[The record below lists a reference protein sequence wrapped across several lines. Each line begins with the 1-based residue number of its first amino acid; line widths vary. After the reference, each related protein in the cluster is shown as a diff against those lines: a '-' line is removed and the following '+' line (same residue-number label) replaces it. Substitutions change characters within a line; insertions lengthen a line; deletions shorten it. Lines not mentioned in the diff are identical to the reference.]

1 VANLPIQERLLH
13 YFLAMGAQRVENA
26 GIPHCN
32 LAFVSGS
39 EMIHVVL
46 LNNDDI
52 TERNRIIEAVFSLA
66 SLRSSSNLLYLAAPR
81 ILGPSIDVAI
91 FRPHGIGL
99 LLFDERRIDEAIHP
113 QPIQPSKPVTQG
125 SNVDVGISA
134 ELATLKSMYA
144 EMERTIANLRE
155 DLKTHN
161 SEPEVR
167 EDRPERISPSRL
179 PSEPVFIQ
187 RGLPDSALPSF
198 FANNPWL
205 DVLSRRGRSEGEPIA
220 G

>member
-1 VANLPIQERLLH
+1 VANLPIEERLLH
-13 YFLAMGAQRVENA
+13 YFLAMGAQRIENA
-26 GIPHCN
+26 EIPHCN

-39 EMIHVVL
+39 DMIHVVL

-52 TERNRIIEAVFSLA
+52 TQRNRIIEAVFSLA

-81 ILGPSIDVAI
+81 ILGTSMDVAI

-125 SNVDVGISA
+125 PNVDVGISA
-134 ELATLKSMYA
+134 ELAALKSMYA

-155 DLKTHN
+155 DLTHN
-161 SEPEVR
+161 REPEVR
-167 EDRPERISPSRL
+167 EGRPEPISPSRL
-179 PSEPVFIQ
+179 PSESVFIG